1 MDGMIFGSGNRGLR
15 NLRHRRGVISSP
27 APVFQ
32 FLPSLPTPDAIVG
45 DRASLLAAIAAAPAP
60 GGSIYN
66 IAIDETAL
74 PTYSTYDVTGS
85 AVNVPQLDL
94 GATDGML
101 GSTDMRINTGGKNLR
116 FFPKGGYGSMFL
128 DPLIGDGQYYDSVFN
143 RKLSIRG
150 MFDCTGGR
158 VEFLG
163 LRFHLSNTFP
173 TAGQTFYDSGLSG
186 RPAYIRAR
194 GATDLLVQGC
204 EAVYGRLGTGQRF
217 DPNEELIDYRSPTEF
232 IRLND
237 ATFEIAPSPLTPAQF
252 TASISGDVITVTAV
266 VSGVILKGMTVD
278 WGGSGRGFII
288 NQISGTPG
296 GVGTYR
302 IADSSATNY
311 IATYSQASTT
321 CYGHQSGS
329 GSMSGANFVGYGPF
343 AGWGDNFAT
352 QCIAANRYI
361 NAPRFVVGG
370 GASNFTG
377 HITMLDN
384 HTMGLAQVLDALL
397 RGTKNSQDVILGRN
411 WCPYTLMDRFNFAPQ
426 NGNEFRKVRIFQN
439 MSFGKMSN
447 EKDSGNPHPDGTQI
461 QGTFNAPSGVAI
473 PNVKFWGNVA
483 VYPKQHRGLGPQE
496 KYLPLSNSHLAT
508 TNDWPYAQGYSFENE
523 IDIGVIKS
531 ISFDA
536 ASNFLANRCFFVNQ
550 DGYANPSSYYGS
562 ISISR
567 GGGSKPFTAPD
578 GSAII
583 QSSIYETVFT
593 GVDLNTPGTNN
604 LTVGTT
610 AARQVALSTILD
622 NPAVTINS
630 MQDGYLFTK
639 SKAGSSADGKG
650 VASTS
655 LLNHVTQTFT
665 NTFALAFAPKKNAP
679 LSTLTTSAAAV
690 VYGPDGASYS
700 ISVPAGLEWRATDSY
715 GDNLSPDRAW
725 TASPGTVPENALL
738 SVRATTPAI
747 GSKRTTYMITV
758 NGQVFQ
764 WLLQT
769 QSTIVMPSV
778 TLATHNVRRT
788 ANNLTGVPNGRKM
801 SFAVRFKLASIGVS
815 HTIIMAS
822 TGSYISIVV
831 SSVNRINVNLRN
843 ASLQSSCALQTSAT
857 LAAGTWYTLLFS
869 LDIDQLTRA
878 EGVQM
883 FLNDVELTSFVS
895 ETWKAT
901 NDDLLLANSQQWGF
915 FNNGSGTS
923 PMTGEFQWLFFWNE
937 AINWRD
943 PNQRYRLEPDYLGPK
958 DGSAIYPAKAPAVAL
973 WGLATDNGA
982 NFGTGG
988 TISNTGTAFAQA
1000 VAGSVPAD
1008 LALEASATGATT
1020 VRVAVIGR
1028 AKPGVNITATGSVT
1042 GALAAQALPS
1052 NVDDGYVDFTFPSG
1066 GQTVT
1071 ITNSAAYTNP
1081 SSVTLP

>member
-1 MDGMIFGSGNRGLR
+1 MNGFFLGLGLSAPRYPSGGS
-15 NLRHRRGVISSP
+15 VSP
-27 APVFQ
+27 IFQ

-74 PTYSTYDVTGS
+74 PTYSTYDVTGG
-85 AVNVPQLDL
+85 AVSIPQLDL

-237 ATFEIAPSPLTPAQF
+237 ATFEIYPNPLTPAQF
-252 TASISGDVITVTAV
+252 TASISGDVMTVTAMT
-266 VSGVILKGMTVD
+266 SGTILKGMTVE
-278 WGGSGRGFII
+278 WVNQIRGFIV

-302 IADSSATNY
+302 VADTQATNY
-311 IATYSQASTT
+311 IATFSQVSTT

-329 GSMSGANFVGYGPF
+329 KSMGGGDFAGYGPF
-343 AGWGDNFAT
+343 DGHGNDFAT
-352 QCIAANRYI
+352 QCIAANRYV
-361 NAPRFVVGG
+361 NAPRFVVAGG
-370 GASNFTG
+370 VTNFTG
-377 HITMLDN
+377 QLTLLDN
-384 HTMGLAQVLDALL
+384 YTMGMALVLEALL

-411 WCPYTLMDRFNFAPQ
+411 WCPYTLMDRFNFAP
-426 NGNEFRKVRIFQN
+426 NTGVEFRKVRIFCN
-439 MSFGKMSN
+439 MSYGKIAHN
-447 EKDSGNPHPDGTQI
+447 YDSGNPHPDGTQI
-461 QGTFNAPSGVAI
+461 QATYNAPSGIAI
-473 PNVKFWGNVA
+473 PNIKMWGNVA
-483 VYPKQHRGLGPQE
+483 VYPAGHRGLGPQE
-496 KYLPLSNSHLAT
+496 KYLPLSNSHLAN
-508 TNDWPYAQGYSFENE
+508 TNDWPYAQGYTFENE
-523 IDIGVIKS
+523 ITIGAIKDL
-531 ISFDA
+531 SFDA
-536 ASNFLANRCFFVNQ
+536 VSNFFWNNCFSVNQ
-550 DGYANPSSYYGS
+550 DGVAVGYYGS
-562 ISISR
+562 ISVSR
-567 GGGSKPFTAPD
+567 GGGTKPFTAPD
-578 GSAII
+578 GSGII
-583 QSSIYETVFT
+583 QNSVYENLSN
-593 GVDLNTPGTNN
+593 GVDLNLPGTNN
-604 LTVGTT
+604 LAVGPYS
-610 AARQVALSTILD
+610 ARQVSIATILD
-622 NPAVTINS
+622 NAALALNS
-630 MQDGYLFTK
+630 MQAGYLFSK
-639 SKAGSSADGKG
+639 VKAGSAAEGKG
-650 VASTS
+650 VTS
-655 LLNHVTQTFT
+655 GSLKAHVTQAFPG
-665 NTFALAFAPKKNAP
+665 TFALAFAPKKNAP
-679 LSTLTTSAAAV
+679 LNTLTTSAAAV
-690 VYGPDGASYS
+690 VYGPDGALYN
-700 ISVPAGLEWRATDSY
+700 ISVPAGIEWRATDSY

-725 TASPGTVPENALL
+725 TTAAGTVPENALL

-747 GSKRTTYMITV
+747 GSKRTAYMITV
-758 NGQVFQ
+758 NGQSFQ

-788 ANNLTGVPNGRKM
+788 TNNLTGVPNGRKM
-801 SFAVRFKLASIGVS
+801 SFAVRFKLASIGVT

-822 TGSYISIVV
+822 TGANISIVV
-831 SSVNRINVNLRN
+831 SSANRINVTLRN
-843 ASLQSSCALQTSAT
+843 ASAQSSCSLQTSAT

-869 LDIDQLTRA
+869 VDIDQLTRA

-883 FLNDVELTSFVS
+883 FLNDVELTSFAA

-901 NDDLLLANSQQWGF
+901 NDDLLLANTQQWGF

-923 PMTGEFQWLFFWNE
+923 PMTGEFQWLFFWND

-1000 VAGSVPAD
+1000 VAGSVPAE

>member
-1 MDGMIFGSGNRGLR
+1 MDGMIFGSGGRSLR
-15 NLRHRRGVISSP
+15 SLRHRRGVISSP
-27 APVFQ
+27 VPVFQ

-85 AVNVPQLDL
+85 AVNIPQLDL
-94 GATDGML
+94 GVTDGML

-204 EAVYGRLGTGQRF
+204 EAVYGKNGSGLRF
-217 DPNEELIDYRSPTEF
+217 NPTEDLIDFLSPANF
-232 IRLND
+232 VRLND

-266 VSGVILKGMTVD
+266 ASGVILKGMTID
-278 WGGSGRGFII
+278 WGSSGRGFIT

-296 GVGTYR
+296 GIGTYR

-329 GSMSGANFVGYGPF
+329 GSMSGGNFVGYGPWP
-343 AGWGDNFAT
+343 GHNKDFAT
-352 QCIAANRYI
+352 ECIAANRYI

-370 GASNFTG
+370 GVSNFTG

-384 HTMGLAQVLDALL
+384 QTMGMAQVMEALC
-397 RGTKNSQDVILGRN
+397 RGTKNSQDIILGRN
-411 WCPYTLMDRFNFAPQ
+411 WCPFTLMDRFNFAPST
-426 NGNEFRKVRIFQN
+426 GVEFRKVRVFQN
-439 MSFGKMSN
+439 MSFGKIAS

-461 QGTFNAPSGVAI
+461 QMTVNAPSGVAV
-473 PNVKFWGNVA
+473 PNIKFWGNVA

-496 KYLPLSNSHLAT
+496 KYLPLSNSHLAV
-508 TNDWPYAQGYSFENE
+508 TNDWAYAQGYSFENE

-550 DGYANPSSYYGS
+550 DGVTAEYYGS

-583 QSSIYETVFT
+583 QNSVYETTFT
-593 GVDLNTPGTNN
+593 GIDLNLPGTNN
-604 LTVGTT
+604 LAVGTSSS
-610 AARQVALSTILD
+610 RQVALATVLD
-622 NPAVTINS
+622 NSAVTINS

-650 VASTS
+650 VGSTS
-655 LLNHVTQTFT
+655 LLDHVTQTFT

-690 VYGPDGASYS
+690 VYGPDGASYN
-700 ISVPAGLEWRATDSY
+700 ISVPAGLEWRATDGY
-715 GDNLSPDRAW
+715 GDNLSPNRPW
-725 TASPGTVPENALL
+725 TTSAGTVPENALL
-738 SVRATTPAI
+738 YVRATTPSI
-747 GSKRTTYMITV
+747 GSKRTSYLVTV
-758 NGQVFQ
+758 NGQTFA

-778 TLATHNVRRT
+778 TLATHNVKRT
-788 ANNLTGVPNGRKM
+788 INNLTGVPNGKKM

-815 HTIIMAS
+815 HTIFMAS
-822 TGSYISIVV
+822 TGANISIVV
-831 SSVNRINVNLRN
+831 SSANRINITLRDGV
-843 ASLQSSCALQTSAT
+843 AASICSLQTTAT
-857 LAAGTWYTLLFS
+857 LAASTWYTLLFS
-869 LDIDQLTRA
+869 IDLNQATRA

-883 FLNDVELTSFVS
+883 FLNDVELTAFVS
-895 ETWKAT
+895 ENFKVSSS
-901 NDDLLLANSQQWGF
+901 DLLLANSQIWGF

-923 PMTGEFQWLFFWNE
+923 PMTGEFQWLFFWDD

-958 DGSAIYPAKAPAVAL
+958 DGSAIYPTKAPAVAL

-988 TISNTGTAFAQA
+988 TISNTGTAFSQA
-1000 VAGSVPAD
+1000 VSGSVPAN
-1008 LALEASATGATT
+1008 LTLEASATGATT

-1028 AKPGVNITATGSVT
+1028 AKSGVQVTATGSVT
-1042 GALAAQALPS
+1042 GALAAQTLSTTA
-1052 NVDDGYVDFTFPSG
+1052 DDAYLDFVFPAG
-1066 GQTVT
+1066 AQTIT
-1071 ITNSAAYTNP
+1071 ITNNGGYTNP
-1081 SSVTLP
+1081 STVTLP